1 MHGAEITHERSDMLM
16 EAPPMKMQATI
27 DGGVDGD
34 GGNGADEEDAEA
46 GKLCKY

>member
-27 DGGVDGD
+27 DGGVD
-34 GGNGADEEDAEA
+34 ADEEDAEA

>member
-1 MHGAEITHERSDMLM
+1 MYGAEITHERSDM

>member
-16 EAPPMKMQATI
+16 EAPPMKTQATI
-27 DGGVDGD
+27 VDVDGGS
-34 GGNGADEEDAEA
+34 ADEEDAEA